1 MKRSILALGALLLL
15 AGCQKENID
24 PQNTATGSPGYNAA
38 GLLAN
43 TANTVVV
50 ANYRDLDQQAAA
62 LQTAVGALAAA
73 PTAAALATARQAYRD
88 ARLPWETTE
97 AFAFG
102 PVSTLGLDAVIDT
115 WPLNRVDLATLLA
128 STDPLTPASL
138 ARLDGGLQGYHP
150 IEFLLFGKNA
160 TKALADFTPR
170 EYLFLTSSAQ
180 NLKTNTAKLLNAW
193 LPGGGNFAATLATAG
208 PGNPVY
214 PKQRQAVQELLDGL
228 VGPADELA
236 NSKIETPLAKQ
247 STEYEE
253 AEYSQNSKAEF
264 TANVT
269 GIENIY
275 NGRYGTAGTGA
286 GFGALVVARNPTLDA
301 RLRQELADA
310 KTAINALPGRF
321 DQAITQNP
329 DAVRAA
335 QAKVRTVLNTLQND
349 CAPLVD
355 AL

>member
-1 MKRSILALGALLLL
+1 MKIFILALGALLL
-15 AGCQKENID
+15 AGCQKEVID

-38 GLLAN
+38 GLLTN
-43 TANTVVV
+43 TANIVVV
-50 ANYRDLDQQAAA
+50 NYRALDQQAAA
-62 LQTAVGALAAA
+62 LQAAVGALAAA

-128 STDPLTPASL
+128 STDPLTTTSL

-150 IEFLLFGKNA
+150 IEFLLFGKDA
-160 TKALADFTPR
+160 GKALADFTPR
-170 EYLFLTSSAQ
+170 EYQFLMASAQ
-180 NLKTNTAKLLNAW
+180 NLKANTAKLLSAW

-208 PGNPVY
+208 PGNTVY
-214 PKQRQAVQELLDGL
+214 PKQKQAIQELLDGL

-264 TANVT
+264 TANLA

-275 NGRYGTAGTGA
+275 NGRYGSAGTGA
-286 GFGALVVARNPTLDA
+286 GFGALVVARSPALDA
-301 RLRQELADA
+301 RFRQGVADA

-321 DQAITQNP
+321 DQAIIQNP
-329 DAVRAA
+329 AAVRAA

>member
-1 MKRSILALGALLLL
+1 MKTTILALGALLLL
-15 AGCQKENID
+15 AGCNKEVID

-43 TANTVVV
+43 TANTVMV

-73 PTAAALATARQAYRD
+73 PTAATLDAARQAYRT

-128 STDPLTPASL
+128 SADPLTAASL
-138 ARLDGGLQGYHP
+138 TRLDGGLQGYHP
-150 IEFLLFGKNA
+150 IEFLLFGKDA
-160 TKALADFTPR
+160 GKALTDFTPR
-170 EYLFLTSSAQ
+170 EYQFLTASAQ

-193 LPGGGNFAATLATAG
+193 LPGGNFAATLATAG
-208 PGNPVY
+208 PGNAVY
-214 PKQRQAVQELLDGL
+214 PKQKQAVQELLDGL

-247 STEYEE
+247 STDYEE

-264 TANVT
+264 TANLA

-275 NGRYGTAGTGA
+275 NGRYGSAGTGA
-286 GFGALVVARNPTLDA
+286 GFGALVAARNPTLDA
-301 RLRQELADA
+301 RFRQELADA

-321 DQAITQNP
+321 DQAIIQNP
-329 DAVRAA
+329 AAVRAA

-349 CAPLVD
+349 CAPLVN